1 MAIIQFPDPRTA
13 SPEGIVAIGGDLHPE
28 SVLAAYRRGIFPWPV
43 EKLPLLWFCPA
54 ERGVLDFAALHLPRS
69 LRRARRQ
76 TALRYTI
83 DRAFGD
89 VIRGCADTPRPG
101 QQGTWITP
109 AVIQAYV
116 RLAHLGIAHSV
127 EAWADDTLVGGLY
140 GVDVRRRFRRG
151 KHVPSASQRLQV
163 GVAPPDRPSAGAR
176 PRLDRCPDPDPAHG
190 PARRTAGRTRGIS
203 AALGG
208 HTGTA
213 AAAVRCSRSPGGV
226 ASPGAGPGWRLSR

>member
-13 SPEGIVAIGGDLHPE
+13 SPEGIVAIGGDLHPD

-54 ERGVLDFAALHLPRS
+54 ERGVLDFAALHIPRS
-69 LRRARRQ
+69 LRRARRR
-76 TALRYTI
+76 TTLHCTI

-109 AVIQAYV
+109 AVVQAYV
-116 RLAHLGIAHSV
+116 RLADLGIAHSV

-140 GVDVRRRFRRG
+140 GVDVDGAFAAESMFHRRPNASKLALLHLIDHLRVRG
-151 KHVPSASQRLQV
+151 LDWIDVQTLTPHMARLGARLAGRDEFLQRLE
-163 GVAPPDRPSAGAR
+163 G
-176 PRLDRCPDPDPAHG
+176 
-190 PARRTAGRTRGIS
+190 TRGRRLRLFDAVGRS
-203 AALGG
+203 AE
-208 HTGTA
+208 
-213 AAAVRCSRSPGGV
+213 
-226 ASPGAGPGWRLSR
+226 